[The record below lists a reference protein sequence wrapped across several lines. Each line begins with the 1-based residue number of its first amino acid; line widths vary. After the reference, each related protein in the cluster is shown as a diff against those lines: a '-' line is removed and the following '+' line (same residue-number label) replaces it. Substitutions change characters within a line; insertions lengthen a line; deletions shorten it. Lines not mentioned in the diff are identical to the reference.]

1 MMSIL
6 RMTINVLNVLK
17 MVNVNILKIM
27 MGKNIYHCILMA
39 KERRGEKY
47 KEVQKKTIIKQKYN
61 DADYDDSDI

>member
-1 MMSIL
+1 
-6 RMTINVLNVLK
+6 
-17 MVNVNILKIM
+17 M

-39 KERRGEKY
+39 KERRSEKY

>member
-1 MMSIL
+1 
-6 RMTINVLNVLK
+6 
-17 MVNVNILKIM
+17 MVNINILKIM
-27 MGKNIYHCILMA
+27 MGKNICHCILMT

>member
-1 MMSIL
+1 
-6 RMTINVLNVLK
+6 

-27 MGKNIYHCILMA
+27 MGKNIYHYILMA